1 MSKAVLVMEMPE
13 RCIDCPIVNE
23 DYGWCNILEGYINNE
38 ERHNQCP
45 LKPMPERD
53 DGEYYSDSAKGYK
66 VGWNDAIKAI
76 DREV

>member
-1 MSKAVLVMEMPE
+1 MEMPE

-45 LKPMPERD
+45 LKPMP
-53 DGEYYSDSAKGYK
+53 AKKEENYRSEFARGIK
-66 VGWNDAIKAI
+66 KGWNDAIDAI
-76 DREV
+76 EGGYPT